1 VKILDVEIKDEQA
14 SATDSETQDSTTLEL
29 DEVMFNFTL
38 TVMRV
43 ASVGTGVGYAVG
55 VEDG

>member
-29 DEVMFNFTL
+29 DEVIFNFTL